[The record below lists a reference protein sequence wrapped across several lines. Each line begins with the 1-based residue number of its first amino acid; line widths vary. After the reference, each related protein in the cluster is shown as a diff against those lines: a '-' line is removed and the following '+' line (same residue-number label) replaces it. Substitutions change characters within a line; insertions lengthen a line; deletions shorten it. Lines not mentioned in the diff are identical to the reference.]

1 MTTFDNV
8 DGVKAISGWL
18 RTGLN
23 KEAILFAE
31 KFGAW
36 LAQNQLTTTQIR
48 NIYGEIK
55 RIQMRD
61 EKDFRDAEALLL
73 KPKLAYA
80 RARSSGQKSKEALT
94 SLAEIMNAGIDAIF
108 DDRNDINFGRP
119 EKYNRFE
126 NFALFFEAVIAYHR
140 AQGGK

>member
-1 MTTFDNV
+1 MTTYNKI
-8 DGVKAISGWL
+8 DGIKEISGWL
-18 RTGLN
+18 KTGLN

-31 KFGAW
+31 SFGGW

-55 RIQMRD
+55 RIQMRGAA
-61 EKDFRDAEALLL
+61 EFNDADALLL

-80 RARSSGQKSKEALT
+80 RARSSGQKSREALT
-94 SLAEIMNAGIDAIF
+94 SLAEIMNAGIDAVF
-108 DDRNDINFGRP
+108 DEKGEINFNA
-119 EKYNRFE
+119 EIKFSRFD

-140 AQGGK
+140 SQGGK

>member
-1 MTTFDNV
+1 MVIFNKV
-8 DGVKAISGWL
+8 DGTKRIGSWL
-18 RTGLN
+18 QTGID

-31 KFGAW
+31 KFGSW
-36 LAQNQLTTTQIR
+36 LAVSKLTTTQIR

-61 EKDFRDAEALLL
+61 VNDFKDADALLL

-80 RARSSGQKSKEALT
+80 RARGTGSAKEALS

-108 DDRNDINFGRP
+108 DDTNETNFNT
-119 EKYNRFE
+119 EVKFARFE
-126 NFALFFEAVIAYHR
+126 NFAQFFEAVIAYHR
-140 AQGGK
+140 ANDGK

>member
-1 MTTFDNV
+1 MTTFDNIN
-8 DGVKAISGWL
+8 GTREISSWL
-18 RTGLN
+18 KTGLN
-23 KEAILFAE
+23 KQAVVFAE
-31 KFGAW
+31 KFGTW
-36 LAQNQLTTTQIR
+36 LAENQLTTTQIR

-61 EKDFRDAEALLL
+61 VKDFKEAEVLLL

-80 RARSSGQKSKEALT
+80 RARNSGQKSREALT

-108 DDRNDINFGRP
+108 DEKGEINFDA
-119 EKYNRFE
+119 EIKFARFE

-140 AQGGK
+140 SKGGK